1 VRHVEGQFAGVGDLE
16 IYWQAWLGDGERRAT
31 VVIAHGASEHGGRYG
46 HVVEELVPAGY
57 GVYAIDHRGHGRS
70 GGRRAVID
78 RLAYA
83 IADLDTLI
91 DLVTQEDD
99 GRRPYLLGHSMG
111 GCIAI
116 AYALEHQ
123 AKLAGL
129 VLSAPLAILK
139 ASAPQR
145 AVVRVLSALAPGLGV
160 TGISTETISRD
171 PEEVRAYEQDPLV
184 FHGKLQARTAL
195 ELADAAT
202 TFPTDV
208 ARLTLPLLVM
218 HGGADRLV
226 PPASG
231 KMIYAR
237 AGSQEKTLKLY
248 EGFYH
253 ELFNEPRAD
262 RARALED
269 LRAWLDERV
278 EPGASAD
285 VKRSDELSGPPAA
298 VQGS

>member
-1 VRHVEGQFAGVGDLE
+1 VRHVEGQFAGVGKLE
-16 IYWQAWLGDGERRAT
+16 IYWQAWLPEGERHAS

-46 HVVEELVPAGY
+46 HVVEEMVPAGY

-83 IADLDTLI
+83 VADLDTLI
-91 DLVTQEDD
+91 DLVAREDD

-111 GCIAI
+111 GCISI

-129 VLSAPLAILK
+129 MLSAPLAIVK

-145 AVVRVLSALAPGLGV
+145 AIVRMLSVLAPGLGV
-160 TGISTETISRD
+160 TGIDTRTISRD

-184 FHGKLQARTAL
+184 FHGKLQARTAV
-195 ELADAAT
+195 ELADAAA
-202 TFPTDV
+202 TFPKGL
-208 ARLTLPLLVM
+208 ASLTLPLLVM
-218 HGGADRLV
+218 HGSADRLV
-226 PPASG
+226 PAASAE
-231 KMIYAR
+231 MVYTQ
-237 AGSQEKTLKLY
+237 AGSPEKTLKLY

-253 ELFNEPRAD
+253 ELFNEPQAD
-262 RARALED
+262 RARPLSD
-269 LRAWLDERV
+269 LSTWLDAHAEPHASVER
-278 EPGASAD
+278 S
-285 VKRSDELSGPPAA
+285 ELSGPPA
-298 VQGS
+298 VM